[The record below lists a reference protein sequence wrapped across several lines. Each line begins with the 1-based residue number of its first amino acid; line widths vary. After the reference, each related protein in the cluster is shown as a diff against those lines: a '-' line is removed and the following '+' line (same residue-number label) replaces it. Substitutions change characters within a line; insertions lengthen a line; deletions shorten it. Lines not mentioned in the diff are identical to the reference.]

1 MSRAGLYHKDVLV
14 VAVLLIRDVY
24 PGSGFFLS
32 RILDA
37 TKKEEGKNELDILA
51 FW

>member
-1 MSRAGLYHKDVLV
+1 LYHKDVPV
-14 VAVLLIRDVY
+14 VAVLLIGEFY

-37 TKKEEGKNELDILA
+37 TKKEEGKNKLDILA